1 MQPSRAVS
9 WALAPL
15 LLLCLAC
22 GTDSRP
28 LLAAPDA
35 PQCGNP
41 AEHCKPKGAACTL
54 QTISEC
60 IPPYKCRGGVCS
72 EVPTSAAQAA
82 PKSSPDT
89 SPKNSTKEMAA
100 SGGED
105 GSGEDV
111 PAAEATGADGGTA
124 CGEPPEH
131 CKPKGADCMLR
142 KVSECVK
149 GLRCDKD
156 TKKCVDRA
164 GGDSK
169 GGDGEGE
176 GEGEGDASQPGDSG
190 EGALRLLGM
199 GRQLGLGRTWM
210 EGGWHPRAL
219 RAQPHVLRPLVL
231 RVPVEAPPPPP
242 LAAAAA
248 ALPVPRGVD

>member
-1 MQPSRAVS
+1 MQPSRAFS
-9 WALAPL
+9 WALATL

-28 LLAAPDA
+28 LLAAPDTQ
-35 PQCGNP
+35 QCGNP

-72 EVPTSAAQAA
+72 EVPTPTAPAA
-82 PKSSPDT
+82 PESNPGT
-89 SPKNSTKEMAA
+89 SPKDGPKEKAA
-100 SGGED
+100 SGVD
-105 GSGEDV
+105 GGEDV
-111 PAAEATGADGGTA
+111 PTAEDTGTDGGTA

-156 TKKCVDRA
+156 TKTCVDRA

-176 GEGEGDASQPGDSG
+176 SEGEGEASQPGASG
-190 EGALRLLGM
+190 EGG
-199 GRQLGLGRTWM
+199 
-210 EGGWHPRAL
+210 
-219 RAQPHVLRPLVL
+219 
-231 RVPVEAPPPPP
+231 PPPPGDGK
-242 LAAAAA
+242 AAGTGED
-248 ALPVPRGVD
+248 GVGGDVAPKGPQGTASRSASTSSASASGGTTTTTSSSSSTSASGG